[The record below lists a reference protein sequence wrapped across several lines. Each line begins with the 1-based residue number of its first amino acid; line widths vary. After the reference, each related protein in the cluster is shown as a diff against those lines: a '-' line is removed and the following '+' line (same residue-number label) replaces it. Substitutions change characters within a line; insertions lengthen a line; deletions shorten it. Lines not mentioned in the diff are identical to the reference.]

1 MHPVR
6 FGPWFAFAV
15 LTLASAT
22 STAASLDEQ
31 MQKLALDSGC
41 TLCHARVAK
50 ADGMSLPPAAPAWN
64 AIAGRYRGQ
73 GGVED
78 RLVAAVVHGTGADRR
93 HWRARTVA
101 MPPNAVE
108 ISERDARALVRW
120 ILQQ

>member
-1 MHPVR
+1 MHLVR
-6 FGPWFAFAV
+6 FGLWFAFAV
-15 LTLASAT
+15 LTLTCAPSR
-22 STAASLDEQ
+22 AASPDER

-73 GGVED
+73 DVED
-78 RLVAAVVHGTGADRR
+78 RLVAAVVQGTGADRR
-93 HWRARTVA
+93 HWRGIVA
-101 MPPNAVE
+101 TMPPNAVE
-108 ISERDARALVRW
+108 VSERDARALVRW